1 MGNCMIPPS
10 IDWAEQN
17 GRDEII
23 FTTMDLCK
31 SDVDAVQKGT
41 LYGVAF
47 QDVHDMGQLVVN
59 TLVAMHKAGD
69 YHTLPEFARN
79 PPIIVC
85 TKATFENCKG
95 RGF

>member
-1 MGNCMIPPS
+1 
-10 IDWAEQN
+10 
-17 GRDEII
+17 
-23 FTTMDLCK
+23 
-31 SDVDAVQKGT
+31 VQKGT

-47 QDVHDMGQLVVN
+47 QDVHDMGKLVVN
-59 TLVAMHKAGD
+59 TLVAMNKAGD